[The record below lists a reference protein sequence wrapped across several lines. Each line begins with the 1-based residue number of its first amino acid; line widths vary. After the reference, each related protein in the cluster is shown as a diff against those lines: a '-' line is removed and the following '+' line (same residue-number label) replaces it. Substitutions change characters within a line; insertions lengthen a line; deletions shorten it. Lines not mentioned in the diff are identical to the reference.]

1 MRQLPHMA
9 GAPMSSRVPK
19 EHRIVSYNGRT
30 TVISG
35 ISLPEVSSPTVS
47 ERRTLDVIVKP
58 NPESCHSP
66 ENC

>member
-1 MRQLPHMA
+1 MRQLPLVA

-35 ISLPEVSSPTVS
+35 ISLPEVTSPTVS
-47 ERRTLDVIVKP
+47 ERAAP
-58 NPESCHSP
+58 
-66 ENC
+66 